1 MKRLSKDEGVYLV
14 RLAREAV
21 EKYIMELRR
30 IEAPKDAPARLY
42 EKRGVFV
49 TIETLVKDAEGVL
62 RRELRGCIGYPLP
75 TYPLIEATISAAI
88 AAATEDPRFPPMSY
102 DELDRVVFEVSVLSQ
117 MEEIKY
123 NSPNELP
130 KKIRVGRDGLMV
142 EKGLMKGLL
151 LPQVPV
157 EYGWN
162 EEEFLSQVCFKA
174 GLSFDAWRR
183 GGVRIYRFE
192 AQIFAEIFPRGEVIE
207 RILMLGNER

>member
-49 TIETLVKDAEGVL
+49 TIETLVKNAEGVL

-123 NSPNELP
+123 NSPKELP

-142 EKGLMKGLL
+142 ERGWMRGLL

-157 EYGWN
+157 EWGWD
-162 EEEFLSQVCFKA
+162 EEEFLCQCCIKA
-174 GLSFDAWRR
+174 GLMPDCWLEPQTK
-183 GGVRIYRFE
+183 IYKFQAIIYEETQPNGPIKRK
-192 AQIFAEIFPRGEVIE
+192 QLAEE
-207 RILMLGNER
+207 RS